1 MASDGELT
9 TTSLQLY
16 LGYISN
22 ISRKLG

>member
-16 LGYISN
+16 LGYQTYHEN
-22 ISRKLG
+22 